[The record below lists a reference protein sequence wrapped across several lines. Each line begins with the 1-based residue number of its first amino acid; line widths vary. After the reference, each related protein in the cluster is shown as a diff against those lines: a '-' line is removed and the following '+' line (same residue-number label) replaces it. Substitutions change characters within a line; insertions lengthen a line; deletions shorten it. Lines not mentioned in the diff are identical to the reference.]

1 MKVKRTYRVGM
12 YLRLSR
18 EDAAK
23 DTFCSHPESS
33 SIASQREVIR
43 SFLREHDDMELYD
56 IYVDDG
62 YSGMNPDRPELKRM
76 MADVEAGNLNCIIVR
91 DLSRLSRDYIEAGRL
106 IQKTFP
112 AFQVRFIAIT
122 DGFDSLTADGNETF
136 FLLPVRNFI
145 NDAYCRDISE
155 RVRSHQRI
163 KRENGAF
170 IGAFAVY
177 GYCKDSTDKNRLL
190 PDAYPAQIVR
200 KIFAWKLDG
209 MSAPA
214 IADKLN
220 AQGVLSPMEYKKSKG
235 ERFSTG
241 FLTGAKPMWSAVAVK
256 RILQNE
262 IYTGVMVQGK
272 SRKISCKIPRCE
284 AMPKEKW
291 VRRAGT
297 HPAIISAG
305 DYEAVQRLLQTECR
319 AVKGETKAHPFS
331 GLLFC
336 GSCGEAMV
344 RRVNRYRGKEKVCF
358 ICSRNNGGRGCSRH
372 TIPEEEL
379 YDTVFLGLQSQ
390 LALFLE
396 REQVWGRLSRTE
408 AASGEAACLEGELVR
423 LRKEQK
429 QYLSLRSGLYED
441 LKGGVITREDFQTFR
456 RLYET
461 KYRTAEDKIKKQ
473 EAALHR
479 LLAARE
485 TKGTE
490 LKHLKEE
497 LTLEALDR
505 SVLISFIECVR
516 VYEDK
521 RIVIR
526 FRYRDRFQEAVMSE
540 IRADSRG
547 KETV

>member
-1 MKVKRTYRVGM
+1 MKAKRSYRVGM

-23 DTFCSHPESS
+23 GALCSQPESG

-43 SFLREHDDMELYD
+43 SFIGEHDDMELYD

-62 YSGMNPDRPELKRM
+62 YSGANLDRPEWKRM

-112 AFQVRFIAIT
+112 AFQVRFIALM
-122 DGFDSLTADGNETF
+122 DGFDSLTADRNETS
-136 FLLPVRNFI
+136 FLLPVRNLI

-163 KRENGAF
+163 KRENGKF

-177 GYCKDSTDKNRLL
+177 GYCKDSADKNRLL

-209 MSAPA
+209 MSTLA

-220 AQGVLSPMEYKKSKG
+220 AQGVLSPMEYKRSKG
-235 ERFSTG
+235 EKFSTG
-241 FLTGAKPMWSAVAVK
+241 FCTGEKPLWSAVAVK

-272 SRKISCKIPRCE
+272 SRKISCKMARCE
-284 AMPKEKW
+284 AKPKEEW
-291 VRRAGT
+291 VRKAAT
-297 HPAIISAG
+297 HPAIVSCG
-305 DYEAVQRLLQTECR
+305 DYEIVQRLLQTDCR

-336 GSCGEAMV
+336 GDCGESMV
-344 RRVNRYRGKEKVCF
+344 RRINRYKGNEKVCF
-358 ICSRNNGGRGCSRH
+358 ICSGNNGGRGCSRH
-372 TIPEEEL
+372 TIPEGEL
-379 YDTVFLGLQSQ
+379 YETVFLGLKGQ

-396 REQVWGRLSRTE
+396 KEALWKRMEQTE
-408 AASGEAACLEGELVR
+408 ASSGELACFEKEIAR
-423 LRKEQK
+423 LRREQK

-441 LKGGVITREDFQTFR
+441 LKGGVITQEEFR
-456 RLYET
+456 VLRSLYE
-461 KYRTAEDKIKKQ
+461 KRYRAMESKIKKQ

-479 LLAARE
+479 LLTSGKASDVKSGR
-485 TKGTE
+485 
-490 LKHLKEE
+490 LKEE

-505 SVLISFIECVR
+505 SALISFIER
-516 VYEDK
+516 IQVYEDK
-521 RIVIR
+521 RLIIR
-526 FRYRDRFQEAVMSE
+526 FRYRDMFQAAV
-540 IRADSRG
+540 IAAFADGRG